1 MVYTGYG
8 HYMRKKAFGGHRP
21 LGIVSLLVSLTAAC
35 CLPLQAE
42 ETSPPHR
49 VLVLLPNTHEYPSSV
64 QFLEGLREG
73 LTSDS
78 TRRVEL
84 MYEHLDLARFGSLP
98 EYFPDT
104 ADYFLRKYR
113 SYRPDVVVTTSILD
127 SFLYR
132 YGRGAFPNIP
142 IVLALTETT
151 TLDERPEGVFALYGP
166 YEYGKTIDFVGRILP
181 ETKRIYLVTGSS
193 AVDRTGAEELRRLS
207 ENWKGTFEFEY
218 LEGLGLEETLGR
230 VGDAPPDSAVL
241 FCWYFND
248 PEGNPYVPAEVA
260 RRIVEVSPVPVFGT
274 QRSYLGSGI
283 VGGYLWNIKTF
294 AKNVAIQSLELM
306 DPPDYPLQS
315 YRKIDAGEYCVDGR
329 TLSRWGIGVEDLPA
343 GTLVTNTAVQVL
355 DWYGVFLIIVALL
368 GVCLALAITVILF
381 VRASKKRV
389 EREHDVL
396 KVRLSLALKEGAEL
410 NRRLDSRALRDPLTG
425 LYNRKYVDERIEDEF
440 QRFARTR
447 SEFSIIQVDV
457 DSFHTVNQRF
467 GYETGNILLSRIA
480 GELTKLVRLY
490 DVLGRWNGE
499 EFLVLLP
506 DTDEESAAGFAER
519 IRKAV
524 SGAVYFQQEHK
535 LVVTISCGVASSG
548 QSESVAHLVRNA
560 GLALGNAQQRGR
572 NRVVRY
578 SSLVNP
584 D

>member
-1 MVYTGYG
+1 MKKKVTGG
-8 HYMRKKAFGGHRP
+8 RRP
-21 LGIVSLLVSLTAAC
+21 FALVSFLATLAAAC
-35 CLPLQAE
+35 VLPLQAE
-42 ETSPPHR
+42 ERTPPRR
-49 VLVLLPNTHEYPSSV
+49 VLVILPYTHEYPSSV
-64 QFLEGLREG
+64 QFLAGLREG
-73 LTSDS
+73 LSSDA
-78 TRRVEL
+78 TRDVEL
-84 MYEHLDLARFGSLP
+84 IYEHLDLARFGSLP
-98 EYFPDT
+98 DYFSDT
-104 ADYFLRKYR
+104 ADYFRRKYR
-113 SYRPDVVVTTSILD
+113 AYRPDAVVTTSVLD
-127 SFLYR
+127 GFLYR
-132 YGRGAFPNIP
+132 YGREAFPGSP

-151 TLDERPEGVFALYGP
+151 TVEKRPEGVFALYGP
-166 YEYGKTIDFVGRILP
+166 YEYGRSIDFIGQTLP

-193 AVDRTGAEELRRLS
+193 EVDRAGAAELRRLA
-207 ENWKGTFEFEY
+207 ENWKGRYEFEY
-218 LEGLGLEETLGR
+218 VEALGLEETLER
-230 VGDAPPDSAVL
+230 VRNAPPDSAVL

-248 PEGNPYVPAEVA
+248 PEGNPYVPTEVA
-260 RRIVEVSPVPVFGT
+260 RLIVEASPAPVFGT

-283 VGGYLWNIKTF
+283 VGGYLWNIQTF
-294 AKNVAIQSLELM
+294 AKNVAIQSLQLM
-306 DPPDYPLQS
+306 DRADYPLQS
-315 YRKIDAGEYCVDGR
+315 YRMIDAGEYCVDWK
-329 TLSRWGIGVEDLPA
+329 TLSRWGIRVEDLPA
-343 GTLVTNTAVQVL
+343 GTFVANKTAPVL

-368 GVCLALAITVILF
+368 AVCLALAVTVMLF
-381 VRASKKRV
+381 VRASKKRI

-440 QRFARTR
+440 QRYARTR

-548 QSESVAHLVRNA
+548 QAESVAHMVRNA
-560 GLALGNAQQRGR
+560 GLALANAQQRGR